1 MYECDTV
8 ELYVDAKRSYK
19 KSTRRA
25 GSLARRADML
35 SSFATLIMSVLSPA
49 KVCFGEKSC
58 TPLDSAAPPQSG
70 WICALPS
77 ASLIKGDPRRNCVKC
92 NHESLSR
99 SPAHPNE
106 VWNVSQG
113 IGHMRDVDPNALWFV
128 ANSSHKLG
136 WVPPLLPQQK
146 VETSGWRHYVPKAKL
161 AVYLPCSSTRG
172 EDAAILRTFF
182 TDRTTGAPLRGGT
195 FLEIGGA
202 NGLEQSNSWIF
213 EVCLGW
219 KGVLAEAHP
228 KFFAQLARNRPASL
242 NIHFAACSPE
252 MGGWANFTARRW
264 TGAKIVTAAD
274 VAVAQKRQQMHQSTK
289 QSIQI
294 SALDT
299 VSVQCG
305 QLGDHLNRLD
315 VRRLDFLSVDVEGSE
330 LTVLQS
336 LDHSRLTIGV
346 VLVEVRGDGVRPRL
360 MKHMLRQG
368 MRYIGQFNGR
378 STAANA
384 IIDDVYVNFTHL
396 ATYFPTSAA
405 LQPRR
410 RRSGVRR
417 SGSQ

>member
-1 MYECDTV
+1 
-8 ELYVDAKRSYK
+8 
-19 KSTRRA
+19 
-25 GSLARRADML
+25 ML
-35 SSFATLIMSVLSPA
+35 FSFALTATFLSPS
-49 KVCFGEKSC
+49 KVCFGEKPC
-58 TPLDSAAPPQSG
+58 TALDSAAPPQGG
-70 WICALPS
+70 WISALPS
-77 ASLIKGDPRRNCVKC
+77 ASLIKGDPRRNCLVC
-92 NHESLSR
+92 DHASLAR
-99 SPAHPNE
+99 SPAHPHE

-113 IGHMRDVDPNALWFV
+113 VGHVRDVNPNSLWFV

-136 WVPPLLPQQK
+136 WVPPLLPEQK
-146 VETSGWRHYVPKAKL
+146 LETSGWRHYAPKAKL

-182 TDRTTGAPLRGGT
+182 TDRSTGAPLRGGT

-228 KFFAQLARNRPASL
+228 KFFSQLARNRPASL
-242 NIHFAACSPE
+242 NLHFAACSRE
-252 MGGWANFTARRW
+252 MGSWANFTARRW
-264 TGAKIVTAAD
+264 TGAKIITEAD
-274 VAVAQKRQQMHQSTK
+274 VAIALKRQYK
-289 QSIQI
+289 QKATTPGRMPSIQT

-299 VSVQCG
+299 ISVQCG
-305 QLGDHLNRLD
+305 QLGDHLTRLD
-315 VRRLDFLSVDVEGSE
+315 VRRLDFLSVDVEGAE

-378 STAANA
+378 STSANA
-384 IIDDVYVNFTHL
+384 IIDDVYVNFTHM

-410 RRSGVRR
+410 RSGARG